1 MRKTENQ
8 HNEYMI
14 SKSEAVNEILKH
26 QRSVLER
33 LKNTIEKPFKDEWE
47 YLEWKE
53 EVIELQLSQYT
64 HNALIPNSKAI
75 WHNLIE
81 GNATPEMRQWI
92 AKLMF
97 NHIGI
102 TFAQARMELA
112 EREANSD
119 TD

>member
-1 MRKTENQ
+1 MSDRI
-8 HNEYMI
+8 I
-14 SKSEAVNEILKH
+14 SSSDTVNRLLAQQIE
-26 QRSVLER
+26 VLQR
-33 LKNTIEKPFKDEWE
+33 LKDSINHPFKDEWE

-75 WHNLIE
+75 WHNLIQ

-92 AKLMF
+92 AKLMY

-112 EREANSD
+112 EREKD
-119 TD
+119 KGDV